1 MPTDPDLLVRRKR
14 IGRALARVLCGA
26 LALLPA
32 FGSAGVKYA
41 AADSFALEYD
51 QKIAVSNARVY
62 AGLAQVGQWWD
73 GEHSWSGDA
82 SHLTLVPEAGGCFCE
97 RWPGGSVEH
106 GRVVM
111 AMTDRIVRLEAP
123 LGPLQGRALQAM
135 LTFEIKLADGGTALH
150 TTFIVNGASD
160 SQLDALSGAVDEML
174 GEQLERFKRYLETG
188 KP

>member
-1 MPTDPDLLVRRKR
+1 
-14 IGRALARVLCGA
+14 
-26 LALLPA
+26 
-32 FGSAGVKYA
+32 
-41 AADSFALEYD
+41 
-51 QKIAVSNARVY
+51 
-62 AGLAQVGQWWD
+62 
-73 GEHSWSGDA
+73 
-82 SHLTLVPEAGGCFCE
+82 
-97 RWPGGSVEH
+97 
-106 GRVVM
+106 M

-160 SQLDALSGAVDEML
+160 SQLNALSGAVDEML